1 MEPITA
7 LAFMGAVQ
15 AAGGLLNFATQQ
27 GYNEQQLAA
36 AQRLYEQAQAIA
48 EPKLQTPEYQ
58 EYKAI
63 SPYEVKGYT
72 PQLLPPSEVGAMGID
87 EGMRSRQLQALDELQ
102 RIYQEGGLDPQSQ
115 AAINQAQ
122 MQANA
127 AAQAQ
132 RAGVQAQAQR
142 AGRGGTVLDYIMQQ
156 QAGQD
161 AANRLNQA
169 SLDAAANA
177 RMRALEAMG
186 AFQSGAANLREQD
199 FGQKQTA
206 AQARDV
212 YNRFNTE
219 MMNDALK
226 YKIDLENQRAKSMFG
241 AAQDIAKQNVDLRN
255 RALDERNRLA
265 QQRFQNQLDKL
276 RAGQGAESIR
286 STAQQQQL
294 QSQQKAIGDIAGGIA
309 GGIGSYASYQ
319 MNKDLLDRYGR
330 PKGVVDVE
338 Y

>member
-15 AAGGLLNFATQQ
+15 AAGGLLNYAAQQ
-27 GYNEQQLAA
+27 GFNEQQLAA

-48 EPKLQTPEYQ
+48 EPELQAPQYQ
-58 EYKAI
+58 EYQTL
-63 SPYEVKGYT
+63 SPYEIKGYT
-72 PQLLPPSEVGAMGID
+72 PQPLPASEVGAMGID

-142 AGRGGTVLDYIMQQ
+142 AGRGGTMLDYLMQQ
-156 QAGQD
+156 QAGQAD
-161 AANRLNQA
+161 ANRLNQA

-177 RMRALEAMG
+177 RMRALEALS
-186 AFQSGAANLREQD
+186 AFQSGASNLRSQD

-212 YNRFNTE
+212 YNRFNTD

-241 AAQDIAKQNVDLRN
+241 TAQDIAKQNVDLRN
-255 RALDERNRLA
+255 RALDEKNRLA
-265 QQRFQNQLDKL
+265 QQRFENQLNKL
-276 RAGQGAESIR
+276 RTSQGAESIR
-286 STAQQQQL
+286 SAAQQQQL
-294 QSQQKAIGDIAGGIA
+294 QSQQKGIGDIAGGIA
-309 GGIGSYASYQ
+309 GGLGSYANYQ
-319 MNKDLLDRYGR
+319 MNKDLLDRYGK
-330 PKGVVDVE
+330 PKGVVDAE